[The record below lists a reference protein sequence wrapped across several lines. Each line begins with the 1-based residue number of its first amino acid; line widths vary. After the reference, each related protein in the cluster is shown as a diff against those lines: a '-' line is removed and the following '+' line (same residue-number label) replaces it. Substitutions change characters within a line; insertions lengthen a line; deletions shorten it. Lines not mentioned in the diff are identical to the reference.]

1 MKKTARKK
9 DEHSAL
15 RRNFNEICDWI
26 DKHGR
31 EPNPEESRDQ
41 VERHCGIMLQTIRRT
56 GNDEGWFDVLRPF
69 DRHGLLPRVTAV
81 ESASA
86 SPEQ

>member
-15 RRNFNEICDWI
+15 RFHFSEICSWVD
-26 DKHGR
+26 DHGR
-31 EPNPEESRDQ
+31 EPSPFSTDM
-41 VERHCGIMLQTIRRT
+41 VEFHLGVMLQTLRQD
-56 GNDEGWFDVLRPF
+56 GAEKGWLEPLLPY

-81 ESASA
+81 EEASA

>member
-9 DEHSAL
+9 DEWGAL
-15 RRNFNEICDWI
+15 RFHFSEICSWVD
-26 DKHGR
+26 DHGR

-41 VERHCGIMLQTIRRT
+41 VERRCGIMLQVIRRT

-81 ESASA
+81 EEASA